1 MINDVLK
8 VSTDSGME
16 MKVISVSNIME
27 GSSYPGLRMKI
38 MSNLGQMHD
47 RFKID
52 VITGDS
58 IVPEPEKYQYPR
70 MFGSKYDKSTLEIYT
85 YPQEQV
91 LAEKLQTILDRGA
104 ASTRSR
110 DYYDVYALQKYDEQL
125 ISYTSLN
132 RSYKNIMKVRGTDTN
147 RKQRNQELDKIEH
160 NPEQIKSWDAYSNK
174 YEYNKGLKFSDVMGA
189 VKSIFNNMDRNELER
204 QREMKRQQNLNR
216 E

>member
-27 GSSYPGLRMKI
+27 GSSYPGLRLRMKI

-70 MFGSKYDKSTLEIYT
+70 KFGSKYDKSTLEIYT

-91 LAEKLQTILDRGA
+91 LAEKLQTILD
-104 ASTRSR
+104 
-110 DYYDVYALQKYDEQL
+110 
-125 ISYTSLN
+125 LN
-132 RSYKNIMKVRGTDTN
+132 
-147 RKQRNQELDKIEH
+147 
-160 NPEQIKSWDAYSNK
+160 YSP
-174 YEYNKGLKFSDVMGA
+174 
-189 VKSIFNNMDRNELER
+189 
-204 QREMKRQQNLNR
+204 
-216 E
+216 